1 MKKDQMTTEP
11 RFTSADL
18 EAFPDDGKRYEIID
32 GELYVSKQPHIYH
45 QRFCTLVWL
54 KLHQWSEERGNGQ
67 AIVAPG
73 LVFADD
79 DDVAPDV
86 VWLSSHRMAAT
97 VGPDGKLHAAPE
109 LIVEVLSPGSVNE
122 KRDREAK
129 LKLYSRLGVDEY
141 WIVDWRRRNMQVF
154 RRENARLVLS
164 ATLVESDTLTTP
176 LLSGFACRVLE
187 LFAGIPP
194 DVPAPPVK

>member
-1 MKKDQMTTEP
+1 MKKDPPTTMP

-45 QRFCTLVWL
+45 QRVCTLVWF
-54 KLHQWSEERGNGQ
+54 KLHQWSEKAGDGQ

-73 LVFADD
+73 LIFADD

-86 VWLSSHRMAAT
+86 VWLSSRRISTT
-97 VGPDGKLHAAPE
+97 VEPDGKLHAAPE
-109 LIVEVLSPGSVNE
+109 LIVEVLSPGFADE

-129 LKLYSRLGVDEY
+129 LKLYSRRGVDEY
-141 WIVDWRRRNMQVF
+141 WIIDWRRRNMQVF
-154 RRENARLVLS
+154 RREDARLVLT
-164 ATLVESDTLTTP
+164 ATLAEPDTVTSP
-176 LLSGFACRVLE
+176 LLPGFACPVIE
-187 LFAGIPP
+187 LFAGIPSESRLLP
-194 DVPAPPVK
+194 